1 MNVAQRFTLLV
12 KGSINGLLDSLEDP
26 ERSLNQLVL
35 DMEEQLEAAKQAA
48 ARAIANEDRLR
59 AKAVFHKQD
68 AAQWED
74 AARRAIGKETDGVD
88 AREPLRR
95 AELATRQAERLEERL
110 AEQQHDTSQIRLS
123 VARMHDQI
131 GDARSRL
138 QLLQARMRQGE
149 ARRAIAKVMRGV
161 ESANLYGEFE
171 RLGDRVEMRA
181 ATDAAYLQLGDE
193 LAGDDLRR
201 RCAEAEV
208 DDAVDARLRQLRAE
222 KQAAEDR
229 EET

>member
-1 MNVAQRFTLLV
+1 MNVAQRFTLMV
-12 KGSINGLLDSLEDP
+12 KGSLNGVLDSLEDP

-35 DMEEQLEAAKQAA
+35 DMEEQLEAAKRAA

-59 AKAVFHKQD
+59 AKVVFHQKD

-74 AARRAIGKETDGVD
+74 AARRAVAKEADGVD

-95 AELATRQAERLEERL
+95 AELATRQAERLDERL
-110 AEQQHDTSQIRLS
+110 AEQQRDTSQIRLS

-149 ARRAIAKVMRGV
+149 ARRAIGKVMRGV

-208 DDAVDARLRQLRAE
+208 DDAVDARLEQLRAE
-222 KQAAEDR
+222 RQATGDQ